1 MVAAGTLDDP
11 SWVVPTTHIWTSRA
25 MPSALIPPGV
35 PSWEKGADRLELLAA
50 FEKAYPR

>member
-1 MVAAGTLDDP
+1 
-11 SWVVPTTHIWTSRA
+11 

-35 PSWEKGADRLELLAA
+35 PSWEKGADRAELLAA